1 MASVGAA
8 IHDGQATVAILG
20 LALVT
25 VLTRGFFLLA
35 DRELP
40 LPGWL
45 RLGMRYAPLAALA
58 AVIAPEVVLSG
69 GHLIATWRDARLF
82 AVLAATAYYLARRG
96 ILGTIVT
103 GTLVMVALRTGL
115 GW

>member
-1 MASVGAA
+1 MSNWEMVL
-8 IHDGQATVAILG
+8 AILG
-20 LALVT
+20 LAVIT
-25 VLTRGFFLLA
+25 VGTRGFFLYP

-45 RLGMRYAPLAALA
+45 RQGLRYAPLAALA
-58 AVIAPEVVLSG
+58 AVVAPEVVMTQ
-69 GHLIATWRDARLF
+69 GHLITTFKDARIYGT
-82 AVLAATAYYLARRG
+82 LAATAYFFWRRG

-103 GTLVMVALRTGL
+103 GTLVLVALRTGL